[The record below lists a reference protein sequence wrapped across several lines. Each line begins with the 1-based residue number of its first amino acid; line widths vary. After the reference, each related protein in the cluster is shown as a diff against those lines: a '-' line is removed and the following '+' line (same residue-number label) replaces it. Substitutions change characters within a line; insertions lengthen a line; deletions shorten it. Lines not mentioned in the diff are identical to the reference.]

1 MLNVSY
7 FDVEERGVAQARKDS
22 RFSWNTIPYRLDS
35 RANTGR
41 RYHSILNGLK
51 KGASAVS
58 EKTLL
63 GESKNLGNVS
73 PITQP
78 IFLEETAPM
87 KRLEE
92 NIDVLDKS
100 VGVMRF
106 EKIRAI
112 KLADSKKMFSNTVRN
127 AASAYAVRD
136 RDNKLPENVET
147 TVFAPQGFVPEIPP
161 IVPPAIDVQKIV
173 DNNEGVLAN
182 NVNLAM
188 EQGAIPVAPTQE
200 EINISNDEIE
210 DEIGKALADVVNDQ
224 SVVDS
229 TAPVVNNVISP
240 SEVNS
245 VVNGESDPVEP
256 INVFIYGADG
266 GEYHYQQNPG
276 EGPTQTIIYPDNR
289 EAATP
294 VEPINTV
301 IYGADGGEYHYQQNP
316 GEEPTKTIIYP
327 DNREAATPVEPI
339 NTVIYGADGGE
350 YHYQQNPGEE
360 PTKTIIYPDNR
371 EAATPVE
378 PINTVIYGADGG
390 EYHYQQNPGEEP
402 TKTIIY
408 PDDREDT
415 VEEVPIT
422 VTVDPKEVFIYGADG
437 TELYYQQDPVEH
449 SKYQVH
455 AINDNIRGG
464 VVAPDRDEVAVSENV
479 LNDTSENNNSIIKQL
494 KEKAERLRKANRDRT
509 SSLNNLIDTR
519 SQKQDYVSQIQQ
531 TLDATK
537 KEVIERYQSLV
548 DSLENEG
555 EEIDN
560 ERRNLENDLA
570 SLDEEQV
577 ATENAIASYER
588 ELEELDSIIGGKS
601 R

>member
-7 FDVEERGVAQARKDS
+7 FDVEERGIAQARKDS

-112 KLADSKKMFSNTVRN
+112 KLADSKKMFSNTVMN

-136 RDNKLPENVET
+136 RDNKLPE
-147 TVFAPQGFVPEIPP
+147 FVPEIPP

-173 DNNEGVLAN
+173 DDNEGVLAN

-200 EINISNDEIE
+200 EISVSNDEIE

-229 TAPVVNNVISP
+229 VAPVVNNVISP

-256 INVFIYGADG
+256 INVF
-266 GEYHYQQNPG
+266 
-276 EGPTQTIIYPDNR
+276 
-289 EAATP
+289 
-294 VEPINTV
+294 
-301 IYGADGGEYHYQQNP
+301 
-316 GEEPTKTIIYP
+316 
-327 DNREAATPVEPI
+327 
-339 NTVIYGADGGE
+339 
-350 YHYQQNPGEE
+350 
-360 PTKTIIYPDNR
+360 
-371 EAATPVE
+371 
-378 PINTVIYGADGG
+378 IYGADGG

-455 AINDNIRGG
+455 AINENIRGG

>member
-7 FDVEERGVAQARKDS
+7 FDVEERGVAQAHKDS
-22 RFSWNTIPYRLDS
+22 RFSGNTIPYRLES

-51 KGASAVS
+51 NGASAVS

-73 PITQP
+73 PVTQT

-92 NIDVLDKS
+92 NINVLDKS
-100 VGVMRF
+100 VGVMHI
-106 EKIRAI
+106 EKNRAI
-112 KLADSKKMFSNTVRN
+112 KLANSKNMFSNTVMN

-136 RDNKLPENVET
+136 RDDKLPENVET
-147 TVFAPQGFVPEIPP
+147 TVFAPQEFVPEIPP

-173 DNNEGVLAN
+173 DDNEDVLAN

-188 EQGAIPVAPTQE
+188 EQGAVPVAPTQE
-200 EINISNDEIE
+200 EINISK
-210 DEIGKALADVVNDQ
+210 DEIGKTLADVPKIDDDVANDQ
-224 SVVDS
+224 S
-229 TAPVVNNVISP
+229 VVNNVISP

-276 EGPTQTIIYPDNR
+276 EEATQTIIYPDNR
-289 EAATP
+289 ETATSE
-294 VEPINTV
+294 EPINAV

-316 GEEPTKTIIYP
+316 GEE
-327 DNREAATPVEPI
+327 A
-339 NTVIYGADGGE
+339 
-350 YHYQQNPGEE
+350 
-360 PTKTIIYPDNR
+360 
-371 EAATPVE
+371 
-378 PINTVIYGADGG
+378 
-390 EYHYQQNPGEEP
+390 

-408 PDDREDT
+408 PDDRKDT
-415 VEEVPIT
+415 VEEVPIK
-422 VTVDPKEVFIYGADG
+422 VTVDPKEVFIYGDDG

-455 AINDNIRGG
+455 VINDNIRGG
-464 VVAPDRDEVAVSENV
+464 VVAPDRDEVAVSDKV
-479 LNDTSENNNSIIKQL
+479 LNDTSENNNSILAQL

-509 SSLNNLIDTR
+509 SSLNNLLDTQ
-519 SQKQDYVSQIQQ
+519 SKKQIKVSQMQQ

-537 KEVIERYQSLV
+537 NEVIERYQSLV

-555 EEIDN
+555 VEIDN
-560 ERRNLENDLA
+560 QRRNLENDLA
-570 SLDEEQV
+570 ILDEEQL
-577 ATENAIASYER
+577 ATENEIASYKH

>member
-7 FDVEERGVAQARKDS
+7 FDVEERGVAQAHKDS
-22 RFSWNTIPYRLDS
+22 RFSGNTIPYRLES

-51 KGASAVS
+51 NGASAVS

-73 PITQP
+73 PVTQT
-78 IFLEETAPM
+78 IILEETAPM

-92 NIDVLDKS
+92 NINVLDKS
-100 VGVMRF
+100 VGVVHI
-106 EKIRAI
+106 EKKRAI
-112 KLADSKKMFSNTVRN
+112 KLANSKNMFSNTVMN

-136 RDNKLPENVET
+136 RDDKLPENVET
-147 TVFAPQGFVPEIPP
+147 TVFAPQEFAPEIPP

-173 DNNEGVLAN
+173 DDNEDVLAN

-188 EQGAIPVAPTQE
+188 EQGAVPVAPTQE
-200 EINISNDEIE
+200 EINISKDEIE
-210 DEIGKALADVVNDQ
+210 DEIGKTLADVPKIDDDVANDQ
-224 SVVDS
+224 S
-229 TAPVVNNVISP
+229 VVNNVISP

-276 EGPTQTIIYPDNR
+276 E
-289 EAATP
+289 EA
-294 VEPINTV
+294 
-301 IYGADGGEYHYQQNP
+301 
-316 GEEPTKTIIYP
+316 
-327 DNREAATPVEPI
+327 
-339 NTVIYGADGGE
+339 
-350 YHYQQNPGEE
+350 
-360 PTKTIIYPDNR
+360 
-371 EAATPVE
+371 
-378 PINTVIYGADGG
+378 
-390 EYHYQQNPGEEP
+390 

-408 PDDREDT
+408 PDDRKDT
-415 VEEVPIT
+415 VEEVPIK
-422 VTVDPKEVFIYGADG
+422 VTVDPKEVFIYGDDG

-455 AINDNIRGG
+455 VINDNIRGG
-464 VVAPDRDEVAVSENV
+464 VVAPDRDEVAVSDKV
-479 LNDTSENNNSIIKQL
+479 LNDTSENNNSILAQL

-509 SSLNNLIDTR
+509 SSLNNLLDTQ
-519 SQKQDYVSQIQQ
+519 SKKQIKVSQMQQ

-537 KEVIERYQSLV
+537 NEVIERYQSLV

-555 EEIDN
+555 VEIDN
-560 ERRNLENDLA
+560 QRRNLENDLA
-570 SLDEEQV
+570 ILDEEQL
-577 ATENAIASYER
+577 ATENEIASYKH

>member
-112 KLADSKKMFSNTVRN
+112 KLADSKKMFSNTVMN

-136 RDNKLPENVET
+136 RDNKLPE
-147 TVFAPQGFVPEIPP
+147 FVPEIPP

-173 DNNEGVLAN
+173 DDNEGVLAN

-200 EINISNDEIE
+200 EISVSNDEIE

-229 TAPVVNNVISP
+229 VAPVVNNVISP

-266 GEYHYQQNPG
+266 GEYHYQQKPG
-276 EGPTQTIIYPDNR
+276 EEPTKTIIYPDNR
-289 EAATP
+289 ETATP

-327 DNREAATPVEPI
+327 DNRET
-339 NTVIYGADGGE
+339 
-350 YHYQQNPGEE
+350 
-360 PTKTIIYPDNR
+360 
-371 EAATPVE
+371 ATPVE

-449 SKYQVH
+449 SKYQVQ